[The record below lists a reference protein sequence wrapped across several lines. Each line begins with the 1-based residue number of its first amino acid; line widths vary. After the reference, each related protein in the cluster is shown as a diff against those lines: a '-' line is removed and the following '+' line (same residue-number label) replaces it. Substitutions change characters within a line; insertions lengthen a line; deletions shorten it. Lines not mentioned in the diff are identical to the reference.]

1 MGQRGRKRRFAG
13 CRPWTNGTRCCQLP
27 SELEGDSR
35 LFVVRATLIY
45 FYSCFCKYQ
54 TAICSGAHPGE
65 GRERWAP
72 SGRAPEGV
80 VMWVPAGGPG
90 RSVANLL
97 LPSMAWG
104 FQPSPARVL
113 VPAAAGGRCSLEH
126 GLPIPAA
133 SAGSD
138 SLGWDDLGDG
148 DRTRGAIKEI
158 MKLFKLL
165 GRHLL
170 RSPPE
175 PGWSPAC

>member
-13 CRPWTNGTRCCQLP
+13 CWPWTNGTRCCQLP

-54 TAICSGAHPGE
+54 TASCSGAHPGE

-72 SGRAPEGV
+72 SGRAPEGLV
-80 VMWVPAGGPG
+80 TWVPAGGPG

-97 LPSMAWG
+97 LPSMAWR

-113 VPAAAGGRCSLEH
+113 VPAAAGGDALWSVASLSP
-126 GLPIPAA
+126 LPLPAVTA
-133 SAGSD
+133 WAGMILVMGTV
-138 SLGWDDLGDG
+138 LGV
-148 DRTRGAIKEI
+148 
-158 MKLFKLL
+158 
-165 GRHLL
+165 
-170 RSPPE
+170 P
-175 PGWSPAC
+175 